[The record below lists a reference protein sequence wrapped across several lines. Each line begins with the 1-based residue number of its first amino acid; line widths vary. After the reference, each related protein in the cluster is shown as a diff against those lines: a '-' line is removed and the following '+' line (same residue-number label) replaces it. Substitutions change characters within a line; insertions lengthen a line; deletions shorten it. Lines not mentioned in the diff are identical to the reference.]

1 MGTFAP
7 GPAGYAFLDPPSPAK
22 GEPVGDKTDRAKGQM
37 KEKVGRTTGN
47 ASMTEKGRAEQ
58 SKGQLKKSG
67 KALKNAVKK
76 SP

>member
-1 MGTFAP
+1 MG
-7 GPAGYAFLDPPSPAK
+7 
-22 GEPVGDKTDRAKGQM
+22 EKTDRAKGQL
-37 KEKVGRTTGN
+37 KEKAGRATGN
-47 ASMTEKGRAEQ
+47 VGLTEKGRTEQ

>member
-1 MGTFAP
+1 
-7 GPAGYAFLDPPSPAK
+7 
-22 GEPVGDKTDRAKGQM
+22 VGDKIDRAKGQM
-37 KEKVGRTTGN
+37 KEKTGRATGN
-47 ASMTEKGRAEQ
+47 TSLTEKGRAEQ

>member
-1 MGTFAP
+1 M
-7 GPAGYAFLDPPSPAK
+7 
-22 GEPVGDKTDRAKGQM
+22 GDKTDRAKGQV
-37 KEKVGRTTGN
+37 KEKTGRATGN
-47 ASMTEKGRAEQ
+47 VSLTEKGRAEQ